1 MHPRSQSVLN
11 HLVPVGAGGK
21 LATGQSHMSIALQV
35 ALFLA
40 SLAIIVF
47 VACLVPM
54 IFLMR
59 SHLNRLVCT
68 AEQSK
73 TDMQALVHDSHALI
87 RTVTELSKRVN
98 RQLDEVDQVVATV
111 HEWTDRTD
119 HFLNEVGS
127 VVEPPVFT
135 IVRNMNL
142 LRTGVTGFV
151 HALLNL
157 SHHNRSTKL

>member
-1 MHPRSQSVLN
+1 
-11 HLVPVGAGGK
+11 
-21 LATGQSHMSIALQV
+21 MSIALQV

-40 SLAIIVF
+40 SLAITVL

-54 IFLMR
+54 AFLMR

-73 TDMQALVHDSHALI
+73 SDMQALVHDSHELI
-87 RTVTELSKRVN
+87 RTITELSKRASQ
-98 RQLDEVDQVVATV
+98 QLDEVDQVVATV
-111 HEWTDRTD
+111 REWTERAD
-119 HFLNEVGS
+119 HFVNEVGS

-151 HALLNL
+151 HALLN
-157 SHHNRSTKL
+157 SPHHNRSMKLHNETNDLQ